1 MSIERTADLDR
12 ACPAGTTLPFLV
24 ELRTGDG
31 PLAYVRA
38 RADTRDDARALID
51 AQLGHADDCEDVTIV
66 SVHPIH

>member
-1 MSIERTADLDR
+1 MSIERITDPR
-12 ACPAGTTLPFLV
+12 ACPTGKTLPYLV
-24 ELRTGDG
+24 ELHTGTG

-38 RADTRDDARALID
+38 HADTRDNARALID